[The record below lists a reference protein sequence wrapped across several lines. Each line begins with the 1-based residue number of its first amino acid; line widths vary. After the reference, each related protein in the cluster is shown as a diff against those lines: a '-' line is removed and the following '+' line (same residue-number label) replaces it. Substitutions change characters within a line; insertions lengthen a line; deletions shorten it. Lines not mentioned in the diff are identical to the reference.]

1 MKKTISFLLSAL
13 LTLQTFSFA
22 EELAGGVPDNVLT
35 DTKELI
41 ENDTSNQ
48 DTVLAHP
55 LLNLFSTTQW
65 NLFIEEF
72 EMSLNFDWCCKK
84 NDPLTCAF
92 GVQAHMIEPIGY
104 METTKQPLYFPFADL
119 DLNGRLIKGGYFYEI
134 DNDAHAV
141 RGTTYDAHFI
151 YLPIMG
157 MIFKKTLGFV
167 CFHEGNMVIP
177 YLSEFDPSWK
187 IDIYYMKLI
196 PHMIYL
202 FTPTGLISTILDCV
216 STEVVNAITMT
227 YGGSMEKE
235 TKKIIG
241 DSNTFSGHKESLTTY
256 VNDRVKDKGDRQS
269 KSAKI
274 IGDYTQAVRT
284 KLNFIRDTMFY
295 VDGCHGFSPIGGYV
309 DGFDPIGDA
318 TLLFHGIM
326 GVLHG
331 ASAMSPVPFL
341 YKQTNAMLDTTA
353 LPNDVSA
360 ANADQA
366 AAYEAKFSGLRN
378 AIDTMCRWKPFL
390 LPLPS
395 QYLLQL
401 AYPTV
406 GAAKEVGAGGIT
418 VSTAKNIPGAKGS
431 VYVVWDRRDYYAF
444 AYFCKKSDYDNLG
457 K

>member
-1 MKKTISFLLSAL
+1 
-13 LTLQTFSFA
+13 
-22 EELAGGVPDNVLT
+22 
-35 DTKELI
+35 
-41 ENDTSNQ
+41 
-48 DTVLAHP
+48 
-55 LLNLFSTTQW
+55 
-65 NLFIEEF
+65 
-72 EMSLNFDWCCKK
+72 
-84 NDPLTCAF
+84 
-92 GVQAHMIEPIGY
+92 
-104 METTKQPLYFPFADL
+104 
-119 DLNGRLIKGGYFYEI
+119 
-134 DNDAHAV
+134 
-141 RGTTYDAHFI
+141 
-151 YLPIMG
+151 
-157 MIFKKTLGFV
+157 
-167 CFHEGNMVIP
+167 
-177 YLSEFDPSWK
+177 
-187 IDIYYMKLI
+187 
-196 PHMIYL
+196 
-202 FTPTGLISTILDCV
+202 
-216 STEVVNAITMT
+216 
-227 YGGSMEKE
+227 
-235 TKKIIG
+235 
-241 DSNTFSGHKESLTTY
+241 
-256 VNDRVKDKGDRQS
+256 
-269 KSAKI
+269 
-274 IGDYTQAVRT
+274 
-284 KLNFIRDTMFY
+284 MFY

-444 AYFCKKSDYDNLG
+444 AYFCKKSDYDNAG